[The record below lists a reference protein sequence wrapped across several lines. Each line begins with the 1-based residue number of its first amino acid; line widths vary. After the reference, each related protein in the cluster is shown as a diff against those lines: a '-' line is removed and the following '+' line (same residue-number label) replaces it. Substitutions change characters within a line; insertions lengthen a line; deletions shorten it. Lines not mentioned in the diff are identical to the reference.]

1 MLQAW
6 FWHWFWGLY
15 FCSWGVSS
23 SVINGFPGH
32 KAECCRIQARIFV
45 AGSGVVTLLYELH
58 GSCQVD
64 INGIIYWGLWQKRCN
79 WCVCDQGLEHSE
91 LEGSAASEQQFSSFS
106 IYFSHSHVYLIY
118 PQLHPVPTTRDLDNV
133 TKPRFLG
140 GGEGCAGAAV
150 FLLNQAVSVLI
161 LLMLCQRIFQNGF
174 M

>member
-32 KAECCRIQARIFV
+32 KAECCRFQARIFV

-91 LEGSAASEQQFSSFS
+91 LEGSAQPLSSNSPAFPFIS
-106 IYFSHSHVYLIY
+106 PTLMFTSFTHSCTQCLQHEIWIMWLNPDSWVEE
-118 PQLHPVPTTRDLDNV
+118 R
-133 TKPRFLG
+133 
-140 GGEGCAGAAV
+140 AV
-150 FLLNQAVSVLI
+150 LVLL
-161 LLMLCQRIFQNGF
+161 FF
-174 M
+174 F